1 MEKLVD
7 LFNLFRKGD
16 AVSNKEAWKDGGNA
30 VMLLVP
36 LFMAV
41 VKIAGDFG
49 YGFTLTV
56 EEATAIAGGVV
67 AAVQFVVH
75 NVSSDQAGLLPPKGG
90 AGAKP
95 GPDTGSE
102 KSGHGEIS

>member
-16 AVSNKEAWKDGGNA
+16 AVANKEAWKDGGNA

-36 LFMAV
+36 LLMAL

-49 YGFTLTV
+49 YGITLTT

-67 AAVQFVVH
+67 GAVQFVVH
-75 NVSSDQAGLLPPKGG
+75 NISSTQAGILPAKSSPGDTSRPD
-90 AGAKP
+90 AGPA
-95 GPDTGSE
+95 
-102 KSGHGEIS
+102 